1 MKTLLTRVLLTGCLL
16 LSFMFSGTAQQ
27 ATVKGV
33 VTEAKT
39 GEALPATIRLL
50 KEDGSLATGAGADV
64 ITGEYTV
71 RVDPGTYKI
80 TISYIGLEMQSFDL
94 ELAAG
99 DSKEINAELKEE
111 ENLMKTVTVTGS
123 KSGTQLAK
131 NTVSVD
137 IVKPTLVENT
147 NATKVDDVVDKVP
160 GVTVVEGQANIRGG
174 AGWSYGA
181 GSRVLILVDDLP
193 FMSADAGL
201 ASWRD
206 IPVENIDQ
214 IEVLKGAASALYGSS
229 ALNGIINIR
238 TGYAKSKPETKF
250 SLFQT
255 SFGKPRNRM
264 MPMDLISLN
273 QNGFPIDSIVMVP
286 VNGLDWWNL
295 DNVNTEIAVPSGD
308 STIGVDSTFT
318 PQWLAGPN
326 GYRKPIEF
334 GASFAH
340 RQKFGKFDLTLGG
353 NAFYKDSHLGGE
365 YERKIRLNS
374 NMRYRVSD
382 SLHIGM
388 NFNINYG
395 TSASFFLWGNSNYFF
410 LSSPYIDSLSYFT
423 LSGTITESVV
433 FRTNIDPYVTFYD
446 RFGSR
451 HRVQTRLY
459 YVDNQNGNNQSNT
472 SLLSYAEY
480 QYQRQFDQLDGLK
493 VVAGAVGQYSYA
505 TSQLYGNA
513 DYDIINAAAYL
524 QLDKGFVKDDF
535 GENKLN
541 FSVGARFEYNNIRS
555 PDSIQVSV
563 IKPRIKNPEPN
574 SVGARPVFRAGANY
588 EVTPF
593 TFVRASW
600 GQGYRYPTIAERYVT
615 TAVGSGD
622 AQLEIRANPELEPET
637 GWSTEIGIKQGFM
650 ISKNWKGFAD
660 LSFFWT
666 EYQNMMEFTFGGG
679 DTTEINAIT
688 LNGYNNGTTPIFFQ
702 SANVGDTRI
711 RGVEFALMGTG
722 KIGPVDVNLLAGYTY
737 LDPRFIDFNSTQQLL
752 SSNDSTNIL
761 KYRNRHAVKF
771 DIEGF
776 FLKQNNLSVGFS
788 ANYLSRMEA
797 IDAVFEDLIFSDN
810 GSSIEQIYGQTD
822 AFGIGRYREYV
833 NAGQSWNVSA
843 RVGYRHAFMD
853 EEGEEKF
860 ALKLSL
866 VGKNLLN
873 QEYTIRPALVAAP
886 MNITVRL
893 DVDF

>member
-1 MKTLLTRVLLTGCLL
+1 MKTLFTRVLLTCCLM
-16 LSFMFSGTAQQ
+16 LSFVLSGIAQQ
-27 ATVKGV
+27 ATVKGI
-33 VTEAKT
+33 VTEAT
-39 GEALPATIRLL
+39 SGEALPATIRVL
-50 KEDGSLATGAGADV
+50 KDDGSLVTGAGADV
-64 ITGEYTV
+64 ITGEYMV
-71 RVDPGTYKI
+71 KVDPGKYKL
-80 TISYIGLEMQSFDL
+80 TISYIGLATQDFDI

-99 DSKEINAELKEE
+99 DTKEINAELKEE
-111 ENLMKTVTVTGS
+111 ENLMKVVTVTGS

-238 TGYAKSKPETKF
+238 TGYAKSKPETKI

-255 SFGKPRNRM
+255 SFAKPRQRT
-264 MPMDLISLN
+264 MPQFFGPDTT
-273 QNGFPIDSIVMVP
+273 FTVT
-286 VNGLDWWNL
+286 GLDWWNQ
-295 DNVNTEIAVPSGD
+295 DNITATFDVQEGD
-308 STIGVDSTFT
+308 SVRTVEDTTFA
-318 PQWLAGPN
+318 PRMLAGPN

-340 RQKFGKFDLTLGG
+340 RRKIGKFDITLGG
-353 NAFYKDSHLGGE
+353 NAFYQDSHLGGQ
-365 YERKIRLNS
+365 YERKIRFNS
-374 NMRYRVSD
+374 NLRYRFTD
-382 SLHIGM
+382 SLHVGM
-388 NFNINYG
+388 NINVNYG
-395 TSASFFLWGNSNYFF
+395 TSASFFIWGNANFAGINPPF
-410 LSSPYIDSLSYFT
+410 IDSLPYFT
-423 LSGTITESVV
+423 LAGTITESVV
-433 FRTNIDPYVTFYD
+433 FRTNADPYVTFYD
-446 RFGSR
+446 RLGNR
-451 HRVQTRLY
+451 HRVQTRIY

-472 SLLSYAEY
+472 SLLSYLEY
-480 QYQRQFDQLDGLK
+480 QYQRTFENLGNLK
-493 VVAGAVGQYSYA
+493 VVGGAVGQYSYA

-513 DYDIINAAAYL
+513 DYDVINAAGYL

-535 GENKLN
+535 GEDKLN

-555 PDSIQVSV
+555 PDSIQVSL
-563 IKPRIKNPEPN
+563 IQPRIKNPEPN
-574 SVGARPVFRAGANY
+574 SIGARPVFRAGVNY
-588 EVTPF
+588 EATPF
-593 TFVRASW
+593 TFIRASW

-615 TAVGSGD
+615 TLVGSGSST
-622 AQLEIRANPELEPET
+622 LEIRANPQLEPET
-637 GWSTEIGIKQGFM
+637 GFSAELGVKQGFM

-660 LSFFWT
+660 ISFFWT

-679 DTTEINAIT
+679 DTTAINNIT
-688 LNGYNNGTTPIFFQ
+688 LGGVITGASPIFFQ
-702 SANVGDTRI
+702 SANIGDTRI
-711 RGVEFALMGTG
+711 RGAEFAIMGTG

-737 LDPRFIDFNSTQQLL
+737 LDPQFQDFNARQQLL
-752 SSNDSTNIL
+752 SSNDSTNVL

-788 ANYLSRMEA
+788 ANYLSKMEA
-797 IDAVFEDLIFSDN
+797 IDAVFEDLIFSDDN
-810 GSSIEQIYGQTD
+810 LPFGQAD
-822 AFGIGRYREYV
+822 AFGIGRYRQYV
-833 NAGQSWNVSA
+833 NAGESLNVSA
-843 RVGYRHAFMD
+843 RIGYRHAFMD
-853 EEGEEKF
+853 AEGEEKF

-873 QEYTIRPALVAAP
+873 QEYTIRPSLVAAP

>member
-1 MKTLLTRVLLTGCLL
+1 MKTLRMRVLLTACCILTMISTTL
-16 LSFMFSGTAQQ
+16 AQQ
-27 ATVKGV
+27 ATVKGM
-33 VTEAKT
+33 VTEAT
-39 GEALPATIRLL
+39 SGEALPATIRVL

-64 ITGEYTV
+64 ITGEYTIK
-71 RVDPGTYKI
+71 VDPGTYKI
-80 TISYIGLEMQSFDL
+80 TFSYMGLATQGFDL

-99 DSKEINAELKEE
+99 ATEELNVELKEE

-137 IVKPTLVENT
+137 IVKPTLVDNT

-255 SFGKPRNRM
+255 SFARPRTRM
-264 MPMDLISLN
+264 MPSPSDPNNMIT
-273 QNGFPIDSIVMVP
+273 I
-286 VNGLDWWNL
+286 NGLDWWNL
-295 DNVNTEIAVPSGD
+295 DSIRTTIDLPSGD
-308 STIGVDSTFT
+308 SLLSVDTTFA
-318 PQWLAGPN
+318 PRMLAGPN

-334 GASFAH
+334 GAAFAH
-340 RQKFGKFDLTLGG
+340 RRKIGKFDLTLGG

-365 YERKIRLNS
+365 YERKIRFNS
-374 NMRYRVSD
+374 NMRYRFSD
-382 SLHIGM
+382 SLHVGA

-395 TSASFFLWGNSNYFF
+395 TSASFFIWGNANF
-410 LSSPYIDSLSYFT
+410 LTFGITDSLPFFT
-423 LSGTITESVV
+423 LSGTITESVI

-446 RFGSR
+446 SYGNR

-472 SLLSYAEY
+472 SLLSYLEY
-480 QYQRQFDQLDGLK
+480 QYQRTFNQLGGLK
-493 VVAGAVGQYSYA
+493 MVAGGVGQYSYA

-513 DYDIINAAAYL
+513 QYDVINAAAYL

-535 GENKLN
+535 GEDKLN

-555 PDSIQVSV
+555 PDSIEISV
-563 IKPRIKNPEPN
+563 VQPRILNPQPN
-574 SVGARPVFRAGANY
+574 AVGARPVFRAGVNY
-588 EVTPF
+588 EATPF
-593 TFVRASW
+593 TFIRASW

-615 TAVGSGD
+615 TLVGSGSNS
-622 AQLEIRANPELEPET
+622 LEIRANPTLEPET
-637 GWSTEIGIKQGFM
+637 GWSTEIAVKQGFM

-660 LSFFWT
+660 LAFFWT

-679 DTTEINAIT
+679 DTNAINDIT
-688 LNGYNNGTTPIFFQ
+688 LLGVDNGTTPIFFQ

-711 RGVEFALMGTG
+711 RGVELALMGTG

-737 LDPRFIDFNSTQQLL
+737 LDPQFKDFNEQQQLL
-752 SSNDSTNIL
+752 SSNDSTNVL

-771 DIEGF
+771 DIEAF
-776 FLKQNNLSVGFS
+776 FLKENNLSVGFY

-797 IDAVFEDLIFSDN
+797 IDVVFQDLILNDN
-810 GSSIEQIYGQTD
+810 DLPFGPAD
-822 AFGIGRYREYV
+822 AFGIGRYRELV
-833 NAGQSWNVSA
+833 NAGQSLNIGA
-843 RVGYRHAFMD
+843 RVGYRHSFKNA
-853 EEGEEKF
+853 EGEEQF
-860 ALKLSL
+860 GMKLSL

-873 QEYTIRPALVAAP
+873 QEYTIRPSLVAPP

-893 DVDF
+893 DIDF